1 MLRYVLFGT
10 ALLWSCWVFGTE
22 IVWTKAEYKREVVRL
37 LDEYA
42 RLHDA
47 GVFLEDAEI
56 ATFDGNSLEFSYP
69 RSERD
74 GHPPGMFFSRPPGK
88 TWLNDVQALQK
99 IKVEGGFK
107 SECYKLPLGMHV
119 EFICGTEL
127 IRLYTATTGEQELD
141 EQDSVMAQMRLGLIC
156 DEHRK
161 LCDLKTDAEYE
172 AEFETKWD
180 AMFKGTEYE

>member
-1 MLRYVLFGT
+1 MLRYVLFGI

-22 IVWTKAEYKREVVRL
+22 TVWTKAEYKQEVLRL
-37 LDEYA
+37 LNEYA

-47 GVFLEDAEI
+47 EVFLEESSI
-56 ATFDGNSLEFSYP
+56 ATFDAESLEFSYP

-88 TWLNDVQALQK
+88 TWLNDVRALREA
-99 IKVEGGFK
+99 KVEGGFK
-107 SECYKLPLGMHV
+107 SECYRLPLGMHA

-127 IRLYTATTGEQELD
+127 IRLYMASTGEQELD

-156 DEHRK
+156 DEHRA

-172 AEFETKWD
+172 AETD
-180 AMFKGTEYE
+180 AELKALLGSE